1 MKKKKKSVEKMQ
13 KNYDVKRKNL
23 KYLQTARIIIFYI
36 QKITMIHCVKGS
48 KNIKYKYQLKIID
61 TLVIYNE
68 QKRHLQL
75 SSRESFN
82 LDKCS
87 EAGAYTQSVKCE

>member
-1 MKKKKKSVEKMQ
+1 MIF
-13 KNYDVKRKNL
+13 L
-23 KYLQTARIIIFYI
+23 KYLQTARIIIFYM
-36 QKITMIHCVKGS
+36 QKITMIHCVEGS

>member
-1 MKKKKKSVEKMQ
+1 
-13 KNYDVKRKNL
+13 
-23 KYLQTARIIIFYI
+23 
-36 QKITMIHCVKGS
+36 MIHCVKGS

-61 TLVIYNE
+61 TFVIYIE

-87 EAGAYTQSVKCE
+87 

>member
-1 MKKKKKSVEKMQ
+1 MK
-13 KNYDVKRKNL
+13 NDND
-23 KYLQTARIIIFYI
+23 T
-36 QKITMIHCVKGS
+36 CVKGS

-61 TLVIYNE
+61 TFVISNE
-68 QKRHLQL
+68 HKRHLQL

-87 EAGAYTQSVKCE
+87 EAGAYT